1 MARQDRLFA
10 DVDRGFNAL
19 EEGNV
24 EEAEAALERCSR
36 IDRKNPDVV
45 ALAAA
50 IADVKG
56 DGEEAIAKYRELS
69 TLRPDDPMPRVC
81 LARLMLHENGDAD
94 GALDTIESAF
104 DFIDEEDDLIEA
116 VMVRT
121 EALIAI
127 DDLDNARNS
136 LSELSTSVIDDGH
149 LALDLADLA
158 LLADDPNTAIKW
170 VEVAKKAG
178 AENDALRADALHLL
192 GRICEA
198 KDDHAGLVAAW
209 KEVRDLDR
217 KAPAGHVTI
226 SDDELE
232 RIAVGALDELPEDVR
247 ERLENVPILIDTVPS
262 DELIAEG
269 IDPRSLGLFQGT
281 AMPHEGSAAPAVT
294 NILLFKTNLERS
306 ADDLDHLAEEV
317 RITVL
322 HETAHYFG
330 LDEDDL
336 VQLGLD

>member
-10 DVDRGFNAL
+10 DVDRGFDAL
-19 EEGNV
+19 EAGKL

-56 DGEEAIAKYRELS
+56 EGDEAIARYRELS

-81 LARLMLHENGDAD
+81 LARLMLHELGDAD
-94 GALDTIESAF
+94 GALETIESAF

-121 EALIAI
+121 EALVAI
-127 DDLDNARNS
+127 DDLENARQS
-136 LSELSTSVIDDGH
+136 LAELSTSVIDDGH

-158 LLADDPNTAIKW
+158 LLAEDPNAAIRW
-170 VEVAKKAG
+170 VEIAKKD
-178 AENDALRADALHLL
+178 EALRADALHLL
-192 GRICEA
+192 GRILEA
-198 KDDHAGLVAAW
+198 KDDRAGMVDAW
-209 KEVRDLDR
+209 KQVRDLDS

-247 ERLENVPILIDTVPS
+247 KRLENVPILIDTVPS

-281 AMPHEGSAAPAVT
+281 PMPDAGTGVPAVT

-306 ADDLDHLAEEV
+306 AEDLDHLAEEV